1 MEYDNYEKAKKIVKK
16 KKKFYHHLKSYV
28 IVNGIFMVFM
38 FLEGEL
44 WDWMPVA
51 LFWGMGLLFH
61 YVNTFGLPGSNVLS
75 KEWEDEEIE
84 REYHRLSGGSSPK
97 RSKRRE
103 DDTLELK
110 DIQRS
115 YRESDLV

>member
-1 MEYDNYEKAKKIVKK
+1 MENDNFEKAKKIVKK

-75 KEWEDEEIE
+75 KEWEDAEIE
-84 REYHRLSGGSSPK
+84 REYRRLSGDVPHS
-97 RSKRRE
+97 RRGRE
-103 DDTLELK
+103 TDTLELK
-110 DIQRS
+110 DIQRN